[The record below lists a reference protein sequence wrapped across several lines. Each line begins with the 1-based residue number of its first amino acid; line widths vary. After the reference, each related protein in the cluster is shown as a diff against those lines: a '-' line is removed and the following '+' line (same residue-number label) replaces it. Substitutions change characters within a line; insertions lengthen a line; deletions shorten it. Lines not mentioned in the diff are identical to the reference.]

1 MNINLEYSFI
11 RHIPMKNIILFAAAI
26 MMISCASNQRMTL
39 SCLDRNDFDT
49 IVNNQKIALFRLKP
63 KTRCIDFEGSV
74 KFVT

>member
-49 IVNNQKIALFRLKP
+49 IVNNQKIALFTLHNG
-63 KTRCIDFEGSV
+63 EM
-74 KFVT
+74 